1 VLVSDNEP
9 AGAAIVGF
17 WKFTF
22 VSQNNPGIPD
32 GTVLEVGYAQWHS
45 DGTEITNSS
54 RSPATGNFCLGV
66 WKKTGPSSFKLNHF
80 ALSFD
85 LSGKPVGGANI
96 RKRSPLN
103 VAATNSPAHLL
114 LITSTSTESMSA
126 TLRAML
132 PASGSRRIEPGR
144 IERHVLDLKRIL
156 HAQIA
161 SCFFRRAHN
170 PRTDIHVDAKGPQTA
185 MAAPKRPST
194 TSQPQWR
201 TRIP

>member
-1 VLVSDNEP
+1 MFTATFGLAVFAMILTPSASAGCGELPRQQAANRLSPFVQVSDNEP

-22 VSQNNPGIPD
+22 VSRNNAGIPD
-32 GTVLEVGYAQWHS
+32 GTLLEVGYAQWHS

-96 RKRSPLN
+96 REEVTVEHGGDKFTGTFTIDRFDIN
-103 VAATNSPAHLL
+103 GVH
-114 LITSTSTESMSA
+114 I
-126 TLRAML
+126 
-132 PASGSRRIEPGR
+132 GR
-144 IERHVLDLKRIL
+144 IAGDVTGERI
-156 HAQIA
+156 
-161 SCFFRRAHN
+161 
-170 PRTDIHVDAKGPQTA
+170 TA
-185 MAAPKRPST
+185 D
-194 TSQPQWR
+194 
-201 TRIP
+201 